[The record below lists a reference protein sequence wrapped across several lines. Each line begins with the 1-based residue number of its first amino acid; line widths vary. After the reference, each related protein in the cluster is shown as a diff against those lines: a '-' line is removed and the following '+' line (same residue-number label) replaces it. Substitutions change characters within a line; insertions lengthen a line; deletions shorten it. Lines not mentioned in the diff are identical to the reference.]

1 MAENQTSATQN
12 DALKQLVLQK
22 VYLKDCSFESPNA
35 PEMFGTGQWDPKV
48 QLNITT
54 SSRNIG
60 PDLWEI
66 VLHVSIEAKQGER
79 SAFLCEIQQAGVV
92 TVKGFSEDE
101 RRRVLGGYCPSLV
114 FPYAREAVSDL
125 VGKGGFPQLLLQ
137 PLNFEALFQKHVEES
152 RQGVPQSGSEAH

>member
-1 MAENQTSATQN
+1 MDENQASANPN
-12 DALKQLVLQK
+12 DALRQVVLQK

-35 PEMFGTGQWDPKV
+35 PEMFASGQWDPKV

-54 SSRNIG
+54 SSKTIG

-79 SAFLCEIQQAGVV
+79 AAFLCDIQQAGVV
-92 TVKGFSEDE
+92 TLKGFSEDE
-101 RRRVLGGYCPSLV
+101 RRHLLGGYCPSLI

-137 PLNFEALFQKHVEES
+137 PLNFEALFQKHVEDA
-152 RQGVPQSGSEAH
+152 RRAAQSGAEAH

>member
-1 MAENQTSATQN
+1 MTENQASANPN

-35 PEMFGTGQWDPKV
+35 PEMFASGQWEPKV

-54 SSRNIG
+54 SSKSIG

-79 SAFLCEIQQAGVV
+79 AAFLCDIQQAGAV
-92 TVKGFSEDE
+92 TMKGFSEEE
-101 RRRVLGGYCPSLV
+101 RRRLLGGYCPSLI

-137 PLNFEALFQKHVEES
+137 PLNFEALFQKHVEDS
-152 RQGVPQSGSEAH
+152 RQGTPSGAEAH

>member
-1 MAENQTSATQN
+1 MADNQAGANPN

-35 PEMFGTGQWDPKV
+35 PEMFASGQWDPKV

-54 SSRNIG
+54 SSKSIG
-60 PDLWEI
+60 PDLWEV
-66 VLHVSIEAKQGER
+66 VLHVSLEAKQGER
-79 SAFLCEIQQAGVV
+79 VAFLCDIQQAGVV
-92 TVKGFSEDE
+92 TLKGFSEE
-101 RRRVLGGYCPSLV
+101 EHRRLVGGYCPSLI

-137 PLNFEALFQKHVEES
+137 PLNFEALFQKHVEDS
-152 RQGVPQSGSEAH
+152 RQGMQSGAEAH